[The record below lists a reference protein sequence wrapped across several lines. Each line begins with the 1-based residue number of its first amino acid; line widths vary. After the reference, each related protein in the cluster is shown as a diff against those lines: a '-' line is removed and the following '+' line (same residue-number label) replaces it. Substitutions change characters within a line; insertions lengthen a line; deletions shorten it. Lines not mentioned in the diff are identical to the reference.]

1 MKRSNLNNIMLNT
14 YRHDVIR
21 LLKSNKDNIGVELGV
36 ATGVFSLRMVES
48 GYFSSFFGVDMYADM
63 HNVDEY
69 KEALKKVALH
79 GKYKL
84 LRMTFDEAYDLF
96 KDESL
101 DFIYIDGYAHNGENG
116 GETIF
121 EWAKKVKIGGV
132 ISGDDYH
139 KDWPLVM
146 EAVDEFVKLSGF
158 SLNLTSNIEDDPYC
172 LYPSWAV
179 VKKTNTS
186 SLYSPKYLIK
196 KSALLK
202 RPKRKITFYV
212 ASFLQYFL
220 SKKVVGYLKLI
231 KNRISSMRN

>member
-69 KEALKKVALH
+69 KEALKKVGLH

-101 DFIYIDGYAHNGENG
+101 DFIYIDANHTYESAKEDIQLWYPKIKVG
-116 GETIF
+116 GM
-121 EWAKKVKIGGV
+121 
-132 ISGDDYH
+132 ISGHDYIPNRLYKGKEEKNIPILLD
-139 KDWPLVM
+139 KDKNEGHYYAGMFGVNH
-146 EAVDEFVKLSGF
+146 AVNEFVDKYNYKLNVTDEFLGTWWV
-158 SLNLTSNIEDDPYC
+158 
-172 LYPSWAV
+172 
-179 VKKTNTS
+179 
-186 SLYSPKYLIK
+186 IK
-196 KSALLK
+196 K
-202 RPKRKITFYV
+202 
-212 ASFLQYFL
+212 
-220 SKKVVGYLKLI
+220 
-231 KNRISSMRN
+231 